1 MRIQSVK
8 AWLQDLPLTKPYTI
22 AYKTFEKTQI
32 VFFELELENGI
43 KGLGSANPFEDVVG
57 ETPTQTL
64 HHLQQPEIAQLIGRD
79 IRHYKKLIHEFS
91 LNFAQFPGTLA
102 AIDLALHDAF
112 SKFLG
117 IPLVDLFG
125 RKFDALPTSITIGIK
140 ETREMLREA
149 AEYKKNG
156 FRILK
161 IKTGIS
167 VEEDIERVLKL
178 HEQVGNDML
187 LRVDANQGYSP
198 DDLRR
203 FLDETRSVPLE
214 LIEQPVPS
222 DQTAALLSFTAEERK
237 KFVAD
242 EALKDSSSALL
253 LSHHP
258 HAYEVF
264 NIKLMKCGGMLRA
277 RDIATIAEIAGI
289 GLFWGCNDESMA
301 SITAALHLAYS
312 CANTRYLDLDG
323 SFDLSR
329 DWVTGGFT
337 IRDGLMY
344 CSTEPGLGL
353 HNTD

>member
-22 AYKTFEKTQI
+22 AYKSFENTQI
-32 VFFELELENGI
+32 VFFEIELENGI
-43 KGLGSANPFEDVVG
+43 KGLGSANPFEEVVG
-57 ETPTQTL
+57 ETPAQTL
-64 HHLQQPEIAQLIGRD
+64 QHLQHPEIQMLMGRD

-112 SKFLG
+112 SKFLK

-125 RKFDALPTSITIGIK
+125 RKIEALPTSITIGIK

-149 AEYKKNG
+149 TEYKKQG

-167 VEEDIERVLKL
+167 VEDDIERVLKL
-178 HEQVGNDML
+178 YEQVGNEML
-187 LRVDANQGYSP
+187 LRVDANQGYTSAQ
-198 DDLRR
+198 LRR

-214 LIEQPVPS
+214 LIEQPVPA
-222 DQTAALLSFTAEERK
+222 DATATLLEFPLEDRK

-253 LSHHP
+253 LSHQP
-258 HAYEVF
+258 HAYQVF

-289 GLFWGCNDESMA
+289 DLFWGCNDESMA
-301 SITAALHLAYS
+301 SISAALHLAYS
-312 CANTRYLDLDG
+312 CTNTRYIDLDG

-337 IRDGLMY
+337 IRDGMMF
-344 CSTEPGLGL
+344 CSNEPGLGL
-353 HNTD
+353 HITD